1 MRLLDALR
9 ARAQIARPKQPT
21 MVAAPMA
28 GGAMRAAGGY
38 EGGMG
43 MGGMGQMGGVAA
55 MGGMAPMA
63 QMPAMGMGGMGCGP
77 SSGFPC
83 ACAHAQPR

>member
-1 MRLLDALR
+1 
-9 ARAQIARPKQPT
+9 
-21 MVAAPMA
+21 
-28 GGAMRAAGGY
+28 MRAAGGY

-77 SSGFPC
+77 GSALPVCLRSCPASTSGLVHTWPLLVRRMQ
-83 ACAHAQPR
+83 HLP